1 MIRFALVGLLL
12 SVSGCALWSSPPP
25 APEAFRPPITVTPRT
40 ERFPVLALELATP
53 SALYDG
59 RTASLLAADGRWR
72 RLSGFQF
79 AASPAE
85 LAQQA
90 LADALERSGL
100 AGAVLTGATASPR
113 LTLELRAFEAGDA
126 SDGRRVSVAW
136 TLRLREGADD
146 HARRI
151 DASAAVDGKIDDP
164 AALMRAWQT
173 ATQDAVDQSLE
184 WLSRTVPSSPEAS
197 R

>member
-1 MIRFALVGLLL
+1 MIRFALAGLLL
-12 SVSGCALWSSPPP
+12 SVSGCALLSTPPP

-59 RTASLLAADGRWR
+59 RAASLLDAQGRWR
-72 RLSGFQF
+72 RLNGFQF

-90 LADALERSGL
+90 LADALERAGL

-113 LTLELRAFEAGDA
+113 LTLELRAFEAVDRP
-126 SDGRRVSVAW
+126 DGRRISVAW
-136 TLRLREGADD
+136 TLRLRDGAHD

-151 DASAAVDGKIDDP
+151 DASAPVDGKIDDP
-164 AALMRAWQT
+164 NALMRAWQT
-173 ATQDAVDQSLE
+173 ATQHAVDQSLD
-184 WLSRTVPSSPEAS
+184 WLSRTPSPEAS